1 MGLDLALQGL
11 WQGAS
16 IGLAGLGFALIFLTA
31 KELHFAFGITVAIGG
46 YLVYAMYGAG
56 VPFAVAAVAAVV
68 VTGVLG
74 ALVRYVL
81 YRRLGDH
88 LAVLLFSFGLA
99 IIAQNVLQL
108 KFGATQRSAPYAS
121 LSRVVELPGTDVR
134 VRVVQLVGAA
144 LFLVIFLALAI
155 VIRKTRIGL
164 GLIAVM
170 RDPEMAELVGVRPE
184 QMRVLAYLVGSGLAG
199 LAGALQVVESG
210 VSPGAG
216 FELLLF
222 AVIATLLAGKHLLR
236 AGLAGVALGVALS
249 LAAWPLPAQYQTLT
263 VFGAIIAI
271 LFVRMRNLPRI
282 AVR

>member
-1 MGLDLALQGL
+1 MGVDLALQGL

-31 KELHFAFGITVAIGG
+31 KELHFAFGVTVAIGG
-46 YLVYAMYGAG
+46 YVVYAMYGAG
-56 VPFAVAAVAAVV
+56 VPFAIAAVVAVV
-68 VTGVLG
+68 VTGLLG
-74 ALVRYVL
+74 VAARYFL

-99 IIAQNVLQL
+99 IIAQNILQL

-121 LSRVVELPGTDVR
+121 LSRVIELPGVDVR
-134 VRVVQLVGAA
+134 VRVVQLLAGA
-144 LFLVIFLALAI
+144 LFLAVLILLTI
-155 VIRKTRIGL
+155 MMRTTRTGL
-164 GLIAVM
+164 SLIAVM
-170 RDPEMAELVGVRPE
+170 RDPEMAELVGVSPE
-184 QMRVLAYLVGSGLAG
+184 RMRVLAYLLGSGLAG

-222 AVIATLLAGKHLLR
+222 AVIATLLAGKHLL
-236 AGLAGVALGVALS
+236 GAGVVGLALGVALS
-249 LAAWPLPAQYQTLT
+249 LAAWPLPAQYQSLT
-263 VFGAIIAI
+263 VFGVIIVI
-271 LFVRMRNLPRI
+271 LFARMRNLPRI